1 MRPHLNHRSASEL
14 LEIMRYYDHGSP
26 NHTLNV
32 LISSLYDS
40 LFKTKRPSPSDEV
53 NNNDYSSTEKQ

>member
-1 MRPHLNHRSASEL
+1 MRPHLNDRSASEL

-32 LISSLYDS
+32 LISSLYNS
-40 LFKTKRPSPSDEV
+40 LFKNNRPSPFDEV
-53 NNNDYSSTEKQ
+53 SINDQRSAHSQ